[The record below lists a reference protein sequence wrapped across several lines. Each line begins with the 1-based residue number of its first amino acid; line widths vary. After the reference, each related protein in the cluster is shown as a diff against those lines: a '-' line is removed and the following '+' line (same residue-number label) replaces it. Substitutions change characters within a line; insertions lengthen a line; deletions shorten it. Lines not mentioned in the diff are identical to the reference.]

1 MWGTVHF
8 YDWSYN
14 MSGIRRDSNM
24 WMYWFDV
31 TSVKW
36 CAVEQKGHSEALRC
50 RSAYPGGLI
59 GGTGLTTWGPRCL
72 VGPLLHTCQRER
84 RSAPSTSWDYKH
96 SSMYRDSISTSCV
109 SLSHRHNWIKRQFSL
124 IKHVYAV
131 SMWLWSTAGFELKTF
146 FFSKRCTVK
155 VSSRISFMWL

>member
-1 MWGTVHF
+1 MLQKPKVFMWGTVHF
-8 YDWSYN
+8 YYWSFN
-14 MSGIRRDSNM
+14 MSGIRWDSNM

-59 GGTGLTTWGPRCL
+59 GGTGLATWGPRCL

-84 RSAPSTSWDYKH
+84 RTAPSTSRDYKH
-96 SSMYRDSISTSCV
+96 SSMYRDSISTFCV
-109 SLSHRHNWIKRQFSL
+109 SLTHRHNWIKIQYSL
-124 IKHVYAV
+124 MI
-131 SMWLWSTAGFELKTF
+131 L
-146 FFSKRCTVK
+146 
-155 VSSRISFMWL
+155 FMQHPCDYDQQQVLS